1 MASRRTADTG
11 RSGGRVDYDLQQQ
24 QQQRREPTAADHLRV
39 ALGAAQETEEMGTET
54 LA

>member
-11 RSGGRVDYDLQQQ
+11 RSGGRVDYDLQQ